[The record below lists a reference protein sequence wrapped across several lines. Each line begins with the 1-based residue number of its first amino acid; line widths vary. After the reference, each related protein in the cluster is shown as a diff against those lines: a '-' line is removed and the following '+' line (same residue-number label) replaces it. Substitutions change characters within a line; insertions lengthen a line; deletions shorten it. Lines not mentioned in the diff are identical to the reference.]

1 MLECIVLGLRLLM
14 QFCKLVCSAF
24 RRYISARFS
33 CSFWSIYSWPST
45 CVQYSSKLL
54 CEIIKEYKFN
64 DSIDSSANNSF
75 LTIWSYLSSRSVH
88 IKFNP
93 EEQSAECCKLTNIS
107 LSNTATELTPFDP
120 LKNNFNVVVPYLV
133 QNK

>member
-1 MLECIVLGLRLLM
+1 MKAEVQRA
-14 QFCKLVCSAF
+14 SAVPINF
-24 RRYISARFS
+24 YAIR
-33 CSFWSIYSWPST
+33 SI
-45 CVQYSSKLL
+45 
-54 CEIIKEYKFN
+54 
-64 DSIDSSANNSF
+64 
-75 LTIWSYLSSRSVH
+75 H